1 MSYKTIIVHVDESK
15 HASARA
21 KLAASIA
28 VREQAHLIGAAMTG
42 IPQFVHDTVA
52 LSADNPD
59 IASYLDTLRERA
71 DAVLKKFED
80 IAQQMGVASVE
91 SRRVDD
97 EAGYGM
103 ALQAR
108 YADLVVLGQHDPDD
122 ATANT
127 TADFPEYV
135 VMNCTR
141 PVLIVPRA
149 GNFSELGKKV
159 LIAWNDSNEAA
170 AAVNHALPLLKQADA
185 VEVVVFEAP
194 KKPSSNAVESGAD
207 LALYLARHQIKA
219 DVMQETT
226 SEEIGAALLKT
237 AAGLGSD
244 LLVMG
249 CYGHSRLR
257 ETLLGGATRTI
268 LRSMTIPVLMSH

>member
-1 MSYKTIIVHVDESK
+1 MNSTQRKFKSPLRKTLFPQKRKEKAMSYKTIIVHVDESK

-21 KLAASIA
+21 LLAASIA
-28 VREQAHLIGAAMTG
+28 VREQAHLIGAVLIG
-42 IPQFVHDTVA
+42 ILLFVHDTVA

-149 GNFSELGKKV
+149 GGLAGGGGGGRG
-159 LIAWNDSNEAA
+159 AGGGGGEAA
-170 AAVNHALPLLKQADA
+170 AAGGRARPLLKQADA
-185 VEVVVFEAP
+185 VEV
-194 KKPSSNAVESGAD
+194 G
-207 LALYLARHQIKA
+207 
-219 DVMQETT
+219 
-226 SEEIGAALLKT
+226 G
-237 AAGLGSD
+237 
-244 LLVMG
+244 
-249 CYGHSRLR
+249 
-257 ETLLGGATRTI
+257 GGAPGGPAGGAGGAGAGRARD
-268 LRSMTIPVLMSH
+268 L